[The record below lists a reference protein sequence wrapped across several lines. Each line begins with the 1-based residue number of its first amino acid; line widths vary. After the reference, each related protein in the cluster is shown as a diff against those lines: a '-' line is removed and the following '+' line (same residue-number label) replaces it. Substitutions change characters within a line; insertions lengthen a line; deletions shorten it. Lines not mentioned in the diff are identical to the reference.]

1 MRIGGRD
8 RSIKRMPRVGLF
20 FLLVVGG
27 LVLFLLGNAHLL
39 YVALDSE
46 PACIGHVKVGQQQ
59 AGAFAAAQSS
69 C

>member
-1 MRIGGRD
+1 
-8 RSIKRMPRVGLF
+8 MPRVGLF